1 MPRGLVRVMLTAVSI
16 LLALGGPLAAGAGS
30 PWAMDVRGRWRP
42 WKAPTVNSL
51 ARLPAAERQA
61 FAAALT
67 RLAEPFRRVPPLNPP
82 MGFEVAPYRAI
93 EGGRPIRGVMWL
105 AWYPYLRSCSTCP
118 HSVYSD
124 FLASFLL
131 YVNDVEALFEV
142 PHDKVAA
149 DESGT
154 LYREPRRLA
163 DLAGFP
169 RYEQGVRN
177 TAVVITRRPA
187 PILVPVSQA
196 RVIRARIREV
206 AQEAARYERA
216 RDEWRARAA
225 RERQRALEAEL
236 AALSPPER
244 AAPAYCCYGSSR
256 PSGLSAPDDP
266 QARRVVA
273 VNPALFDRAAP
284 PQAFQLLIV
293 EGRPPRNPDDP
304 LRPAFDAVW
313 ATVDWRAFLAMLAGG

>member
-1 MPRGLVRVMLTAVSI
+1 MARGLVRLMLTAVSI
-16 LLALGGPLAAGAGS
+16 LLVLGGPLAAGAGS
-30 PWAMDVRGRWRP
+30 PWAVEVRGRWRP
-42 WKAPTVNSL
+42 WKAPNVNSL

-82 MGFEVAPYRAI
+82 MGFEVAPHRTI
-93 EGGRPIRGVMWL
+93 TGGRPIRGVMWL
-105 AWYPYLRSCSTCP
+105 AWYPYIRSCSTCP

-124 FLASFLL
+124 FLASFLV
-131 YVNDVEALFEV
+131 YVNDVEALFSI
-142 PHDKVAA
+142 PPDKVAA
-149 DESGT
+149 DEDGT
-154 LYREPRRLA
+154 LYRGPRRLA

-169 RYEQGVRN
+169 RYEQDLRN
-177 TAVVITRRPA
+177 TALVITRRPGS
-187 PILVPVSQA
+187 ILVPVSQA

-216 RDEWRARAA
+216 RDEWRAAT

-236 AALSPPER
+236 AALSPAER
-244 AAPAYCCYGSSR
+244 AAAAYCCYGSSR

-284 PQAFQLLIV
+284 PRAFQLLIV

-304 LRPAFDAVW
+304 LRSAFDAVW
-313 ATVDWRAFLAMLAGG
+313 ATVDWRAFVAMLAGG